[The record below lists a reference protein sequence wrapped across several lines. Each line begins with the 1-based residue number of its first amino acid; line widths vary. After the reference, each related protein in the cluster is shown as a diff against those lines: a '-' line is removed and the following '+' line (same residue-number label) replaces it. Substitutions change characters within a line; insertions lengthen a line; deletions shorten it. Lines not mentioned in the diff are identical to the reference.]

1 MWPLTPKC
9 LYMFLAFTPFTFFF
23 VRVYR
28 IVLLFIF
35 SLSNF
40 YFFWLYIEI
49 AILLFI
55 GLSYTIFSHSF
66 TQLILYFLIQ
76 TLASFS
82 MLVFYTLDFSYLF
95 YFFLFFKLGIFPF
108 ISWYL
113 NVLYRFPSFALLL
126 SRTLHK
132 LPPLFLFLLVYNSTY
147 SSFILLSVLLSLI
160 VGGFYMLNVL
170 DLRYLIVVSSMANN
184 GFLLLGLISGS
195 MFVFWL
201 FYSLYFLNM
210 FFILY
215 MLGGFTKLSF
225 NQIRSKSLTTIVVLA
240 LLFNLAA
247 LPPFP
252 MFFAKFIV
260 LLEYFTSAPN
270 STYMVVILVL
280 ANVFMMAS
288 YCQLLIKYVVNNYS
302 HSSSHLLF

>member
-1 MWPLTPKC
+1 
-9 LYMFLAFTPFTFFF
+9 MFLAFTPFTFFF
-23 VRVYR
+23 VRIYR

-49 AILLFI
+49 AMLLFI
-55 GLSYTIFSHSF
+55 GLSYTIFTHSF

-82 MLVFYTLDFSYLF
+82 MLVFYTLDFSFLF
-95 YFFLFFKLGIFPF
+95 YFSLFFKLGIFPF

-113 NVLYRFPSFALLL
+113 NVLYRFPSFVLLL
-126 SRTLHK
+126 RSTLHK
-132 LPPLFLFLLVYNSTY
+132 LPPLFLFLLVYNSAY

-160 VGGFYMLNVL
+160 VGGFYMLNVF
-170 DLRYLIVVSSMANN
+170 DLRYLIVVSSMVNN
-184 GFLLLGLISGS
+184 GFLLLGLMSGRI
-195 MFVFWL
+195 FAFWL
-201 FYSLYFLNM
+201 FYFLYFLNI
-210 FFILY
+210 FLILY
-215 MLGGFTKLSF
+215 LLGGFTKLSL
-225 NQIRSKSLTTIVVLA
+225 NQMRTKTFITIFVLA

-252 MFFAKFIV
+252 MFFAKFLV
-260 LLEYFTSAPN
+260 FLEYFISDP
-270 STYMVVILVL
+270 SLIYVVVLLVL
-280 ANVFMMAS
+280 ANVFIMAS

-302 HSSSHLLF
+302 HSSNHLLF

>member
-1 MWPLTPKC
+1 
-9 LYMFLAFTPFTFFF
+9 
-23 VRVYR
+23 
-28 IVLLFIF
+28 
-35 SLSNF
+35 
-40 YFFWLYIEI
+40 
-49 AILLFI
+49 
-55 GLSYTIFSHSF
+55 
-66 TQLILYFLIQ
+66 
-76 TLASFS
+76 
-82 MLVFYTLDFSYLF
+82 
-95 YFFLFFKLGIFPF
+95 
-108 ISWYL
+108 
-113 NVLYRFPSFALLL
+113 
-126 SRTLHK
+126 
-132 LPPLFLFLLVYNSTY
+132 
-147 SSFILLSVLLSLI
+147 
-160 VGGFYMLNVL
+160 MLNVL

-252 MFFAKFIV
+252 MFFVKFLV

-270 STYMVVILVL
+270 SIYMIVILVL
-280 ANVFMMAS
+280 ANVFIMAS

>member
-1 MWPLTPKC
+1 MIPKC

-95 YFFLFFKLGIFPF
+95 YFFLFFKLGMFPF

-113 NVLYRFPSFALLL
+113 NVLYRFPSFVLLL

-252 MFFAKFIV
+252 MFFAKFLV

-280 ANVFMMAS
+280 ANVFIMAS

>member
-1 MWPLTPKC
+1 
-9 LYMFLAFTPFTFFF
+9 MFLAFTPFTFFF

-35 SLSNF
+35 SLPNF

-95 YFFLFFKLGIFPF
+95 YFFLFFKLGMFPF

-113 NVLYRFPSFALLL
+113 NVLYRFPSFVLLL

-252 MFFAKFIV
+252 MFFVKFLV

-270 STYMVVILVL
+270 SIYMIVILVL
-280 ANVFMMAS
+280 ANVFIMAS

>member
-1 MWPLTPKC
+1 LIPKC

-113 NVLYRFPSFALLL
+113 NVLYRFPSFVLLL

-252 MFFAKFIV
+252 MFFAKFLV

-270 STYMVVILVL
+270 STYMIVILIL
-280 ANVFMMAS
+280 ANVFIMAS

>member
-1 MWPLTPKC
+1 LMPKC

-28 IVLLFIF
+28 VVLLFIF

-49 AILLFI
+49 AMLLFI
-55 GLSYTIFSHSF
+55 GLSYTVFTHSF
-66 TQLILYFLIQ
+66 TQLMLYFLIQ

-95 YFFLFFKLGIFPF
+95 YFSLFFKLGMFPF
-108 ISWYL
+108 MSWYL
-113 NVLYRFPSFALLL
+113 NVLYRFPSFVLLL

-132 LPPLFLFLLVYNSTY
+132 LPPLFLFFLVYDSTY
-147 SSFILLSVLLSLI
+147 SSFILLSVLFSLV

-170 DLRYLIVVSSMANN
+170 DLRYLIVVSSIANN
-184 GFLLLGLISGS
+184 GFLLLGLMSGS

-201 FYSLYFLNM
+201 FYSFYFLNM
-210 FFILY
+210 FFVLY
-215 MLGGFTKLSF
+215 ILGGFTKISF
-225 NQIRSKSLTTIVVLA
+225 NQIRTKSFTTIVILA

-252 MFFAKFIV
+252 MFFAKFLV
-260 LLEYFTSAPN
+260 LLEYFTSASN
-270 STYMVVILVL
+270 STYMVVMLVL
-280 ANVFMMAS
+280 ANVFIMAS

>member
-1 MWPLTPKC
+1 LIPKC

-55 GLSYTIFSHSF
+55 GLSYTIFNHSF

-82 MLVFYTLDFSYLF
+82 MLVFYTLDFFYLF

-113 NVLYRFPSFALLL
+113 NVLYRFPSFVLLL

-252 MFFAKFIV
+252 MFFAKFLV
-260 LLEYFTSAPN
+260 LLEYFTSATN
-270 STYMVVILVL
+270 STYMIVILIL
-280 ANVFMMAS
+280 ANVFIMAS

>member
-1 MWPLTPKC
+1 MWPLIPKC

-66 TQLILYFLIQ
+66 TQLMLYFLIQ

-113 NVLYRFPSFALLL
+113 NVLYRFPSFVLLL
-126 SRTLHK
+126 RRTLHK

-147 SSFILLSVLLSLI
+147 SSFILLSVLFSLI

-184 GFLLLGLISGS
+184 GFLLLGLMSGS

-215 MLGGFTKLSF
+215 MLGGFIKLSF

-252 MFFAKFIV
+252 MFFAKFLV
-260 LLEYFTSAPN
+260 LLEYFMSAPN

-280 ANVFMMAS
+280 ANVFIMAS

>member
-1 MWPLTPKC
+1 LMPKC

-28 IVLLFIF
+28 VVLLFIF

-49 AILLFI
+49 AMLLFM
-55 GLSYTIFSHSF
+55 GLSYTVFTHSF

-95 YFFLFFKLGIFPF
+95 YFSLFFKLGMFPF
-108 ISWYL
+108 MSWYL
-113 NVLYRFPSFALLL
+113 NVLYRFPSFVLLL

-132 LPPLFLFLLVYNSTY
+132 LPPLFLFFLVYNSTY
-147 SSFILLSVLLSLI
+147 SSFILLSVLFSLV

-184 GFLLLGLISGS
+184 GFLLLGLMSGS

-201 FYSLYFLNM
+201 FYSFYFLNM
-210 FFILY
+210 FFVLY
-215 MLGGFTKLSF
+215 ILGGFTKISF
-225 NQIRSKSLTTIVVLA
+225 NQIRTKSFITMIILA

-252 MFFAKFIV
+252 MFFAKFLV

-270 STYMVVILVL
+270 STYMVVMLVL
-280 ANVFMMAS
+280 ANVFIMAS

>member
-1 MWPLTPKC
+1 MIPKC

-113 NVLYRFPSFALLL
+113 NVLYRFPSFVLLL

-225 NQIRSKSLTTIVVLA
+225 NQIRSKSITTIVVLA

-252 MFFAKFIV
+252 MFFAKFLV

-270 STYMVVILVL
+270 SIYMVVILIL
-280 ANVFMMAS
+280 ANVFIMAS

>member
-1 MWPLTPKC
+1 MLPLIPKC

-28 IVLLFIF
+28 VVLLFIF

-49 AILLFI
+49 AMLLFI
-55 GLSYTIFSHSF
+55 GLSYTIFTHSF

-82 MLVFYTLDFSYLF
+82 ILVFYTLDFSYLF
-95 YFFLFFKLGIFPF
+95 YFSLFFKLGMFPF
-108 ISWYL
+108 MSWYL
-113 NVLYRFPSFALLL
+113 NVLYRFPSFVLLL

-132 LPPLFLFLLVYNSTY
+132 LPPLFLFFLVYNSTY
-147 SSFILLSVLLSLI
+147 SSFILLSVLFSLV

-184 GFLLLGLISGS
+184 GFLLLGLMSGS

-201 FYSLYFLNM
+201 FYSFYFLNM
-210 FFILY
+210 FFVLY

-225 NQIRSKSLTTIVVLA
+225 NQIRTKFFITIVILA

-252 MFFAKFIV
+252 IFFAKFLV

-270 STYMVVILVL
+270 STYMIITLVL

-288 YCQLLIKYVVNNYS
+288 YCQLLIKYVINNYS

>member
-1 MWPLTPKC
+1 LMPKC

-28 IVLLFIF
+28 VVLLFIF

-49 AILLFI
+49 AMLLFI
-55 GLSYTIFSHSF
+55 GLSYTVFTHSF

-95 YFFLFFKLGIFPF
+95 YFSLFFKLGMFPF
-108 ISWYL
+108 MSWYL
-113 NVLYRFPSFALLL
+113 NVLYRFPSFVLLL

-132 LPPLFLFLLVYNSTY
+132 LPPLFLFFLVYNSTY
-147 SSFILLSVLLSLI
+147 SSFILLSVLFSLV

-170 DLRYLIVVSSMANN
+170 DLRYLIVVSSIANN
-184 GFLLLGLISGS
+184 GFLLLGLMSGS

-201 FYSLYFLNM
+201 FYSFYFLNM
-210 FFILY
+210 FFVLY
-215 MLGGFTKLSF
+215 ILGGFTKISF
-225 NQIRSKSLTTIVVLA
+225 NQIRTKSFTTIVILA

-252 MFFAKFIV
+252 MFFAKFLV
-260 LLEYFTSAPN
+260 LLEYFTSASN
-270 STYMVVILVL
+270 STYMVVMLVL
-280 ANVFMMAS
+280 ANVFIMAS

>member
-1 MWPLTPKC
+1 
-9 LYMFLAFTPFTFFF
+9 MF
-23 VRVYR
+23 
-28 IVLLFIF
+28 
-35 SLSNF
+35 
-40 YFFWLYIEI
+40 
-49 AILLFI
+49 
-55 GLSYTIFSHSF
+55 
-66 TQLILYFLIQ
+66 
-76 TLASFS
+76 
-82 MLVFYTLDFSYLF
+82 
-95 YFFLFFKLGIFPF
+95 
-108 ISWYL
+108 
-113 NVLYRFPSFALLL
+113 
-126 SRTLHK
+126 
-132 LPPLFLFLLVYNSTY
+132 
-147 SSFILLSVLLSLI
+147 
-160 VGGFYMLNVL
+160 NVL

-210 FFILY
+210 FFTLY
-215 MLGGFTKLSF
+215 MLGGFAKLSF

-252 MFFAKFIV
+252 MFFAKFLV

-270 STYMVVILVL
+270 STYMIVILVF
-280 ANVFMMAS
+280 ANVFIMAS

>member
-1 MWPLTPKC
+1 
-9 LYMFLAFTPFTFFF
+9 MFLAFTPFTFFF

-113 NVLYRFPSFALLL
+113 NVLYRFPSFVLLL

-280 ANVFMMAS
+280 ANVFIMAS

>member
-1 MWPLTPKC
+1 LMPKC

-28 IVLLFIF
+28 VVLLFIF

-49 AILLFI
+49 AMLLFM
-55 GLSYTIFSHSF
+55 GLSYTIFTHSF
-66 TQLILYFLIQ
+66 TQLILYFLMQ

-82 MLVFYTLDFSYLF
+82 MLVFYILDFSYLF
-95 YFFLFFKLGIFPF
+95 YFSLFFKLGMFPF
-108 ISWYL
+108 MSWYL
-113 NVLYRFPSFALLL
+113 NVLYRFPSFVLLL

-132 LPPLFLFLLVYNSTY
+132 LPPLFLFFLVYNSTY
-147 SSFILLSVLLSLI
+147 SSFILLSVLFSLV

-184 GFLLLGLISGS
+184 GFLLLGIMSGS

-201 FYSLYFLNM
+201 FYSFYFLNM
-210 FFILY
+210 FFVLY
-215 MLGGFTKLSF
+215 ILGGFTKISF
-225 NQIRSKSLTTIVVLA
+225 NQIRTKSFITIVILA

-252 MFFAKFIV
+252 MFFAKFLV

-270 STYMVVILVL
+270 STYMVVMLVL
-280 ANVFMMAS
+280 ANVFIMAS

>member
-1 MWPLTPKC
+1 LIPKC

-76 TLASFS
+76 TLASFR

-113 NVLYRFPSFALLL
+113 NVLYRFPSFVLLL

-132 LPPLFLFLLVYNSTY
+132 LPPLFLFFLVYNSTY

-195 MFVFWL
+195 MFVFWF

-252 MFFAKFIV
+252 MFFAKFLV
-260 LLEYFTSAPN
+260 LLEYFMSAPD
-270 STYMVVILVL
+270 STYMIVILIL
-280 ANVFMMAS
+280 ANVFIMAS